1 LMRPAGVT
9 VWREIEEALTREI
22 ADGVHPAGAKL
33 PIERDLAA
41 KFGVN
46 RHTVRRALSSLQDKG
61 LISIEPGRGM
71 FAKSNR
77 LSYPV
82 GKRTRFSE
90 NVGHLSK
97 YVKGQLLNTWHLA
110 APEKIAADLDVEIGA
125 TLVAID
131 DLRVLDSE
139 PITLTTHYFPLPR
152 FADLPVIF
160 AETGSIT
167 KSLHEL
173 GVKDYTRRLT
183 RCRPCRPAR
192 WAFGTRQRLAH
203 HGADGAAGRHRFR
216 DLLRRQPLERSVL
229 AHHRSSRRTFDAA
242 VTGHHSVPER

>member
-1 LMRPAGVT
+1 MRPAGVT

-90 NVGHLSK
+90 NVAHLSK
-97 YVKGQLLNTWHLA
+97 YVKGRLLNTWHLA

-183 RCRPCRPAR
+183 RVHAKE
-192 WAFGTRQRLAH
+192 ASDHEA
-203 HGADGAAGRHRFR
+203 
-216 DLLRRQPLERSVL
+216 DLLQGSRGFPVLVVEVINIDASGHPIEYGYSRSL
-229 AHHRSSRRTFDAA
+229 AGKMEMVFDQAA
-242 VTGHHSVPER
+242 S

>member
-1 LMRPAGVT
+1 MRRAGVT

-22 ADGVHPAGAKL
+22 TDGLHPAGTKL
-33 PIERDLAA
+33 PVEKDLAA
-41 KFGVN
+41 KFSVN

-71 FAKSNR
+71 FTKSAR
-77 LSYPV
+77 LPYPV

-97 YVKGQLLNTWHLA
+97 YVEGQLLNTWHLA
-110 APEKIAADLDVEIGA
+110 APEKIAADLDVEVGA

-131 DLRVLDSE
+131 DLRVLNAE
-139 PITLTTHYFPLPR
+139 PITLTTHYFPFPR

-167 KSLHEL
+167 KSLHAL
-173 GVKDYTRRLT
+173 GVQDYTRRLT
-183 RCRPCRPAR
+183 RVYAKE
-192 WAFGTRQRLAH
+192 ASNDEADLLHGTRGFPVLVVEVINIDSSGRPIEYGYSRSLA
-203 HGADGAAGRHRFR
+203 GKMEMVFDQAA
-216 DLLRRQPLERSVL
+216 S
-229 AHHRSSRRTFDAA
+229 
-242 VTGHHSVPER
+242 

>member
-1 LMRPAGVT
+1 MRPAGVT
-9 VWREIEEALTREI
+9 VWREIEQVLTREI

-71 FAKSNR
+71 FAKSTR

-97 YVKGQLLNTWHLA
+97 YVEGQLLNTWHLA
-110 APEKIAADLDVEIGA
+110 APEKIAADLDVETAEVHEQTVAVCLLGRLPSTNDILNA
-125 TLVAID
+125 RAMFNLV
-131 DLRVLDSE
+131 
-139 PITLTTHYFPLPR
+139 
-152 FADLPVIF
+152 
-160 AETGSIT
+160 
-167 KSLHEL
+167 
-173 GVKDYTRRLT
+173 
-183 RCRPCRPAR
+183 
-192 WAFGTRQRLAH
+192 
-203 HGADGAAGRHRFR
+203 
-216 DLLRRQPLERSVL
+216 
-229 AHHRSSRRTFDAA
+229 
-242 VTGHHSVPER
+242 